1 MESRLR
7 STARH
12 APAAFAASVEEPRSR
27 RLFCGPP
34 PCRLLPQR
42 KDAIPERRFASCA
55 NLKYSVQITYG
66 RGGGVFDPRQ
76 GGGGN
81 KSGPARGL
89 HFATSLSPGRGMLR
103 SIKLQWRCGG
113 TDVQR

>member
-66 RGGGVFDPRQ
+66 RGGGI
-76 GGGGN
+76 
-81 KSGPARGL
+81 S
-89 HFATSLSPGRGMLR
+89 TPGKR
-103 SIKLQWRCGG
+103 KGG
-113 TDVQR
+113 TNPGSQQCSTLQHPLARRTGCCLSISCNVAAGERNSND